1 MGVKRDD
8 AVMRVSSFSGD
19 GVPKTGVIIWTD
31 DVDSLHEEF
40 VSKGVEID
48 MGPTDQVWGL
58 REMHVRDADDNKL
71 TFAQALQT
79 E

>member
-19 GVPKTGVIIWTD
+19 GVPGTGVIIWTD
-31 DVDSLHEEF
+31 NVDTLHEEF
-40 VSKGVEID
+40 VSKCVPID
-48 MGPTDQVWGL
+48 LGPTDQVWGL
-58 REMHVRDADDNKL
+58 REVHFRDADENKL
-71 TFAQALQT
+71 VFAQLLKN

>member
-1 MGVKRDD
+1 MKRDD

-19 GVPKTGVIIWTD
+19 GVPKTSVIIWTD
-31 DVDSLHEEF
+31 DVDFLHEEF
-40 VSKGVEID
+40 ISKGVQVD

-58 REMHVRDADDNKL
+58 REIHVRDADENKL
-71 TFAQALQT
+71 VFAQVLKN